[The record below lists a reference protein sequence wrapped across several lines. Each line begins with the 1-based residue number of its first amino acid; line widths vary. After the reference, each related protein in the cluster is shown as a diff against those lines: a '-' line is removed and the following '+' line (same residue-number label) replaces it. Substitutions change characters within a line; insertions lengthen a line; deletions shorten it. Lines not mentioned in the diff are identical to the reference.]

1 VNDIGLAF
9 PPLIVIRGSV
19 AAVWLYE
26 GLWCKILGRVRS
38 QVDVV
43 TAVPRLGPRVGVP
56 FLKTLG
62 VVEIS
67 LAVWVMTGIA
77 PGLCAIAQ
85 TSLLFVLNAN
95 GLMWAR
101 HIIHE
106 PAGMVVKNIA
116 FLVLVW
122 VGGAIPGGRP

>member
-1 VNDIGLAF
+1 VNDIALAF
-9 PPLIVIRGSV
+9 PPLIIIQGSV

-43 TAVPRLGPRVGVP
+43 TAVPRLGPRFGVP

-85 TSLLFVLNAN
+85 TLLLVVLNAN

-106 PAGMVVKNIA
+106 PADMVVKNIA

-122 VGGAIPGGRP
+122 VGGAIGGGRP